1 MTTDRVP
8 DDEALAARLRA
19 SRVLEDAP
27 EALIQRALGLWRAGE
42 TPATSPASVV
52 SAGLRRLVAS
62 LKFDSATRAP
72 TALGL
77 RSAAGTT
84 RQLIYFSEGRD
95 IDVRVAAVH
104 AAGGLQWRIA
114 GQVLGPDTA
123 GMAELR
129 SGGQARTASWSELG
143 EFSFGDVAAGQV
155 TLVLRSSD
163 WELELPAF
171 DVPA

>member
-19 SRVLEDAP
+19 SRLLEDAP
-27 EALIQRALGLWRAGE
+27 EPVIQRALGLWRAAE
-42 TPATSPASVV
+42 APVPAQAGTV

-62 LKFDSATRAP
+62 LKFDSAERTP
-72 TALGL
+72 LALGL
-77 RSAAGTT
+77 RSAGATT

-114 GQVLGPDTA
+114 GQVLGPDAT
-123 GMAELR
+123 GMVELR
-129 SGGQARTASWSELG
+129 SGGQTRTASWSELG
-143 EFSFGDVAAGQV
+143 EFSFGGVTAGRVA
-155 TLVLRSSD
+155 LVLRSTD